1 MTTHRNDG
9 RDATVLGGTLSR
21 KDGDVA
27 IALVVARTAD
37 AIHQLAAADMA
48 GVLVAIDVA
57 LDGGIHGDNTQSA
70 DDLRRIGN
78 LTLTDGEM
86 LLEIVDVI
94 IYFLQSII
102 GDGEG

>member
-1 MTTHRNDG
+1 MT
-9 RDATVLGGTLSR
+9 
-21 KDGDVA
+21 
-27 IALVVARTAD
+27 
-37 AIHQLAAADMA
+37 
-48 GVLVAIDVA
+48 GVFVAIDVA
-57 LDGGIHGDNTQSA
+57 LDGGIHGDDAQSA

-78 LTLTDGEM
+78 LALTDGEM

>member
-1 MTTHRNDG
+1 
-9 RDATVLGGTLSR
+9 
-21 KDGDVA
+21 
-27 IALVVARTAD
+27 
-37 AIHQLAAADMA
+37 MA

-57 LDGGIHGDNTQSA
+57 LDGGIHGDDTQSA